1 MSTGSVVVGDF
12 INFRCQIFDQQGNFA
27 CVFGTGILSIPKHV
41 FVDSDDN
48 ILVPCDG
55 AIQVFKSDGTHLKT
69 IGKGV
74 IGDASGVSMDLTG
87 RIFVTDRKLDTIF
100 VF

>member
-1 MSTGSVVVGDF
+1 V
-12 INFRCQIFDQQGNFA
+12 
-27 CVFGTGILSIPKHV
+27 CVFGVRILSYPRRV

-48 ILVPCDG
+48 ILVAIND
-55 AIQVFKSDGTHLKT
+55 AIQVFKSDGTLLKT

-74 IGDASGVSMDLTG
+74 IRETTGVSMDLAG
-87 RIFVTDRKLDTIF
+87 RIFVTDQIHSKIF

>member
-1 MSTGSVVVGDF
+1 MGDCL
-12 INFRCQIFDQQGNFA
+12 NNRCQIFDPQGNFV
-27 CVFGTGILSIPKHV
+27 CGFGERILAVPRHV

-48 ILVPCDG
+48 ILVVSNG
-55 AIQVFKSDGTHLKT
+55 GIQVFKSDGTHLKT

-74 IGDASGVSMDLTG
+74 LVKAAGVSMDLTG
-87 RIFVTDRKLDTIF
+87 RIFVSDRELNKVF